1 LDRLRNPAEARTRY
15 SSTPSQENYGATLSS
30 INNKK
35 SEKKVVQNVEFG
47 AVWGFDSTERCFRL
61 ETEEMRKRQC
71 SLCSE
76 CQRGWVL
83 LMFTG
88 FLKLSDL
95 VRKKPYFE
103 QSKYTNIYWISLG
116 VGNVP
121 RGHQRL
127 LFAWGFCVG
136 DVLVHARLGS
146 VDCVWFGLRVDH
158 EWLMAP
164 LKFLSFFYILYL
176 STFTWISIV
185 VVISKSNSWDLLY

>member
-1 LDRLRNPAEARTRY
+1 
-15 SSTPSQENYGATLSS
+15 
-30 INNKK
+30 
-35 SEKKVVQNVEFG
+35 VEFG

-146 VDCVWFGLRVDH
+146 VDCV
-158 EWLMAP
+158 
-164 LKFLSFFYILYL
+164 
-176 STFTWISIV
+176 
-185 VVISKSNSWDLLY
+185 